1 MAPPVER
8 MEPVPVSSRPG
19 DGSPVADHNG
29 ARRRRLTGAQRQR
42 SILYAAAEVFAR
54 RGYDGARI
62 EEIAEAAGVSKGL
75 IYEHFKGKRELYAHI
90 RSKGTAESLDRVL
103 EAAAAADADS
113 RQQLEAALS
122 AFLDFVAEQP
132 LVWQVIEQEVSDP
145 EINALMQSQQ
155 QRSEQAIAALLA
167 ADELMAAQDFD
178 PEQIELLGV
187 MINGAAVR
195 AANWW
200 LANPSVDRR
209 QVLGP
214 VMQFMWLGLEQIRL
228 GAQLAD

>member
-1 MAPPVER
+1 
-8 MEPVPVSSRPG
+8 VSSRPG
-19 DGSPVADHNG
+19 DGSPAEHNG
-29 ARRRRLTGAQRQR
+29 ARRRRRRLTGAQRQR

-54 RGYDGARI
+54 HGYDGARI

-200 LANPSVDRR
+200 LANPSVDRS